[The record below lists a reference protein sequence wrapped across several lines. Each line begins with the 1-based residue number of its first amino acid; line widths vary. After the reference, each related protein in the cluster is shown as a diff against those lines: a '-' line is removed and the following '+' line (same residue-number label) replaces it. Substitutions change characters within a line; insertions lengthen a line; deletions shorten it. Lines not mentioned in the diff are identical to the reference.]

1 MKDFFGDLGK
11 RLGETAE
18 TVTTRANEAIEIQKL
33 KGQIRE
39 LSRGNAV
46 DLMELG
52 RSVYDRYKNGEELD
66 DTSKRLCDAIKNREG
81 NIEEYEKK
89 ISLLK
94 GAGECP
100 KCGKMVAKDMAF
112 CPYCGESVVKVE
124 EDIFEDESI
133 DVEVTS
139 DDAEEAEAP
148 AEADAV
154 TETEE
159 AKAVETPVEE
169 ETPVVKTE
177 DEKAPEETVAE
188 SAETSEA

>member
-1 MKDFFGDLGK
+1 MRDFFEDLGK

-18 TVTTRANEAIEIQKL
+18 TVTARANEAIEIQKL

-52 RSVYDRYKNGEELD
+52 RSIYDRYKNGEELD
-66 DTSKRLCDAIKNREG
+66 DTSKGLCDAIKNREG
-81 NIEEYEKK
+81 SIEEYEKK

-100 KCGKMVAKDMAF
+100 KCGKMVARDMAF

-124 EDIFEDESI
+124 EEDIFEDETVN
-133 DVEVTS
+133 VEVTAE
-139 DDAEEAEAP
+139 DAEE
-148 AEADAV
+148 
-154 TETEE
+154 
-159 AKAVETPVEE
+159 VETPVEE
-169 ETPVVKTE
+169 EAVAEAEDTAKTTEEAPVIETE
-177 DEKAPEETVAE
+177 AEKISEEPVAE
-188 SAETSEA
+188 STETSEV

>member
-1 MKDFFGDLGK
+1 MRDFFEDLGK

-18 TVTTRANEAIEIQKL
+18 TVTARANEAIEIQKL

-52 RSVYDRYKNGEELD
+52 RSIYDRYKNGEELD
-66 DTSKRLCDAIKNREG
+66 DTSKGLCDAIKNREG
-81 NIEEYEKK
+81 SIEEYEKK

-100 KCGKMVAKDMAF
+100 KCGKMVARDMAF

-124 EDIFEDESI
+124 EEDIFEDETVN
-133 DVEVTS
+133 VEVTAE
-139 DDAEEAEAP
+139 DAEE
-148 AEADAV
+148 
-154 TETEE
+154 
-159 AKAVETPVEE
+159 VETPVEE
-169 ETPVVKTE
+169 EAVAEAEDTAKTAEEAPVIETE
-177 DEKAPEETVAE
+177 AEKISEEPVAE
-188 SAETSEA
+188 STETSEV

>member
-1 MKDFFGDLGK
+1 MRDFFEDLGK

-18 TVTTRANEAIEIQKL
+18 TVTARANEAIEIQKL

-52 RSVYDRYKNGEELD
+52 RSIYDRYKNGEELD
-66 DTSKRLCDAIKNREG
+66 GTSKGLCDAIKNREG
-81 NIEEYEKK
+81 SIEEYEKK

-100 KCGKMVAKDMAF
+100 KCGKMVARDMAF

-124 EDIFEDESI
+124 EEEDIFEDETI
-133 DVEVTS
+133 AVEVT
-139 DDAEEAEAP
+139 AEEAEEV
-148 AEADAV
+148 EA
-154 TETEE
+154 
-159 AKAVETPVEE
+159 PVEE
-169 ETPVVKTE
+169 EAAAEAENTAEAAEEAPVVETE
-177 DEKAPEETVAE
+177 ADKAPEEPVAE
-188 SAETSEA
+188 NAETSEV

>member
-1 MKDFFGDLGK
+1 MRDFFEDLGK

-18 TVTTRANEAIEIQKL
+18 TVTARANEAIEIQKL

-52 RSVYDRYKNGEELD
+52 RSIYDRYKNGEELD
-66 DTSKRLCDAIKNREG
+66 DTSKGLCDAIKNRER

-100 KCGKMVAKDMAF
+100 KCGKMVARDMAF

-124 EDIFEDESI
+124 EEDIFEDETVN
-133 DVEVTS
+133 VEVTAE
-139 DDAEEAEAP
+139 DAEE
-148 AEADAV
+148 
-154 TETEE
+154 
-159 AKAVETPVEE
+159 VETPVEE
-169 ETPVVKTE
+169 EAVAEAEDTAKTAEEAPVIETE
-177 DEKAPEETVAE
+177 AEKISEEPVAE
-188 SAETSEA
+188 STETSEV

>member
-1 MKDFFGDLGK
+1 MRDFFEDLGK

-18 TVTTRANEAIEIQKL
+18 TVTARANEAIEIQKL

-52 RSVYDRYKNGEELD
+52 RSIYDRYKNGEELD
-66 DTSKRLCDAIKNREG
+66 DTSKGLCDAIKNRERS
-81 NIEEYEKK
+81 IEEYEKK

-100 KCGKMVAKDMAF
+100 KCGKMVARDMAF

-124 EDIFEDESI
+124 EEDIFEDETVN
-133 DVEVTS
+133 VEVTAE
-139 DDAEEAEAP
+139 DAEE
-148 AEADAV
+148 
-154 TETEE
+154 
-159 AKAVETPVEE
+159 VETPVEE
-169 ETPVVKTE
+169 EAVAEAEDTAKTAEEAPVIETE
-177 DEKAPEETVAE
+177 AEKISEEPVAE
-188 SAETSEA
+188 STETSEV

>member
-1 MKDFFGDLGK
+1 MRDFFEDLGK

-18 TVTTRANEAIEIQKL
+18 TVTARANEAIEIQKL

-52 RSVYDRYKNGEELD
+52 RSIYDRYKNGEELD
-66 DTSKRLCDAIKNREG
+66 DTSKGLCDAIKNREG
-81 NIEEYEKK
+81 SIEEYEKK

-100 KCGKMVAKDMAF
+100 KCGKMVARDMAF

-124 EDIFEDESI
+124 EEDIFEDETV
-133 DVEVTS
+133 DVEVTAE
-139 DDAEEAEAP
+139 DAEEVEA
-148 AEADAV
+148 
-154 TETEE
+154 
-159 AKAVETPVEE
+159 PVEE
-169 ETPVVKTE
+169 AVDEAEDTAETAEEAPVVETE
-177 DEKAPEETVAE
+177 ADKAPVEPVAE
-188 SAETSEA
+188 NAETSEV

>member
-1 MKDFFGDLGK
+1 MRDFFEDLGK

-18 TVTTRANEAIEIQKL
+18 TVTAKANEAIEIQKL

-52 RSVYDRYKNGEELD
+52 RSIYDRYKNGEELD
-66 DTSKRLCDAIKNREG
+66 DTSKGLCDAIKNREG
-81 NIEEYEKK
+81 SIEEYEKK

-100 KCGKMVAKDMAF
+100 KCGKMVARDMAF

-124 EDIFEDESI
+124 EEDIFEDETVN
-133 DVEVTS
+133 VEVTAE
-139 DDAEEAEAP
+139 DAEE
-148 AEADAV
+148 
-154 TETEE
+154 
-159 AKAVETPVEE
+159 VETPVEE
-169 ETPVVKTE
+169 EAVAEAEDTAKTAEEAPVIETE
-177 DEKAPEETVAE
+177 AEKISEEPVAE
-188 SAETSEA
+188 STETSEV

>member
-1 MKDFFGDLGK
+1 MKDFFEDLGK
-11 RLGETAE
+11 RLNETAE
-18 TVTTRANEAIEIQKL
+18 TVTARANEAIEIQKL

-66 DTSKRLCDAIKNREG
+66 DTSKGLCDAIKNREG

-112 CPYCGESVVKVE
+112 CPYCGESVVKVDEE

-133 DVEVTS
+133 DVEVT
-139 DDAEEAEAP
+139 AEEAEEVEAP
-148 AEADAV
+148 VEEEAV

-159 AKAVETPVEE
+159 AAEPAEE
-169 ETPVVKTE
+169 APVVEAEAE
-177 DEKAPEETVAE
+177 DAPEEPVAE
-188 SAETSEA
+188 TFEV